1 VRYYVGL
8 PIARLA
14 DMWLRP
20 RTALLWIELRWW
32 QFQAHEGETIFAW
45 SYAGLNLVY
54 LIFAAWGL
62 KKWPPLSAA
71 MLAFVLMR
79 CALLL
84 TIAAPEPR
92 YTLECFPMIFVLAAI
107 AASGKASRQSVTERS
122 VSQFIPESKQLRVEN
137 FLG

>member
-1 VRYYVGL
+1 
-8 PIARLA
+8 
-14 DMWLRP
+14 
-20 RTALLWIELRWW
+20 
-32 QFQAHEGETIFAW
+32 
-45 SYAGLNLVY
+45 
-54 LIFAAWGL
+54 
-62 KKWPPLSAA
+62 

-84 TIAAPEPR
+84 TIAAPEAR